1 MKYSLPSLMTVVT
14 RAAAH
19 LFLMAFCLIGAK
31 AGGAEPAGFRHLLT
45 LPVDYDPQAKRSP
58 YGEGCPQGVAFSP
71 DGKILAAA
79 FYDKGVWLF
88 DLPSGRVRAT
98 FRLGDAF
105 FVTFSPDGKLLAHT
119 GPGPLWDVA
128 NSRPKPWEL
137 PRSATS
143 AAFSPDGKS
152 LAVGTSR
159 EAFHLCE
166 LATGKSAAKFDIYA
180 GTDPHLDRGL
190 YKPRVAAFA
199 FSPDGKTLAA
209 HIHFHEDEL
218 RIFDHMQVW
227 DLETGKLKAS
237 FEGSGGLFTHGGETL
252 VCGLNGQIKLRSAK
266 TFAESATIAG
276 ETKFATGWQSGM
288 ALSSDG
294 KILAVSGADDSVQLW
309 NLPDRTL
316 IAVLKGHTKWITSVA
331 ISADGTRIASSS
343 RDGSIRLWSLGAP

>member
-1 MKYSLPSLMTVVT
+1 MIRA

-19 LFLMAFCLIGAK
+19 LFLMAFCLIRAEAVGE
-31 AGGAEPAGFRHLLT
+31 EPAGFRHLLT
-45 LPVDYDPQAKRSP
+45 LPLDYDPQAKRSP
-58 YGEGCPQGVAFSP
+58 YGEGCPQDVAFSP

-79 FYDKGVWLF
+79 FNDKGVWLF

-98 FRLGDAF
+98 FKLGDAF

-128 NSRPKPWEL
+128 NSRPKPWEP

-152 LAVGTSR
+152 LAVGTYR
-159 EAFHLCE
+159 EPFHLCE
-166 LATGKSAAKFDIYA
+166 VATGKSARKFDIYA

-209 HIHFHEDEL
+209 QIHFYEDEL
-218 RIFDHMQVW
+218 RIFDHMQIW

-237 FEGSGGLFTHGGETL
+237 FEGSGGLFTPGGETL

-266 TFAESATIAG
+266 TFEETATIAG
-276 ETKFATGWQSGM
+276 ETKLAEGYWSRM
-288 ALSSDG
+288 ALSPDG
-294 KILAVSGADDSVQLW
+294 KTLAASAADHSVQLW
-309 NLPDRTL
+309 NLPDRKL
-316 IAVLKGHTKWITSVA
+316 IGVLQGHTKWITSLA
-331 ISADGTRIASSS
+331 ISADGKRIVSSS
-343 RDGSIRLWSLGAP
+343 EDGSIRLWTQGTP